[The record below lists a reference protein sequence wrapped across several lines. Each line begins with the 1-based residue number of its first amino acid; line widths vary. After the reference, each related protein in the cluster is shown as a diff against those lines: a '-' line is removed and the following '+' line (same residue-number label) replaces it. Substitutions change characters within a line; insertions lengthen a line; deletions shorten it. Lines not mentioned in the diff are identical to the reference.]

1 MKAFRALLTLLLLG
15 VSMAATAQLPSPQ
28 FDELERK
35 LQIRPEQKAQF
46 DTAVGATKRALLSVG
61 LSFMEMKQR
70 LAEELLKPDPDF
82 SKFLDGADR
91 VFDQQK
97 PLFEEAS
104 REWSRLYGQLDRKQI
119 EIAKQFLFDNLGA
132 IWAKPLIEEPKKK
145 KERKKDKLP
154 SEEWI

>member
-1 MKAFRALLTLLLLG
+1 MKAFRALLALLALG
-15 VSMAATAQLPSPQ
+15 VSMAATAQLPSPR

-46 DTAVGATKRALLSVG
+46 DSAVGATKRALLSVG

-82 SKFLDGADR
+82 SRFLDGADR

-104 REWSRLYGQLDRKQI
+104 REWSKLYGQLDSKQI
-119 EIAKQFLFDNLGA
+119 EVAKQFLFDNLGA
-132 IWAKPLIEEPKKK
+132 IWSQPLIEEPKKK